1 MSFINIYCYYFFGY
15 FWPKLDHL
23 LRKILTLVSKEIGRE
38 RDKNHPQC
46 LFFSEILFWREVKV
60 HTYFLHKK
68 KFFFTTYIA
77 QLLFLTK
84 AVPRSFFKQYPSRIL
99 SALSFFVE
107 RNFTLLDLWPCK
119 FNIIS
124 ERKTHFANFYD
135 FGRFICKIMGERID
149 VIFWKLWKFC
159 GDSRSLILLG

>member
-38 RDKNHPQC
+38 RQKSPPV
-46 LFFSEILFWREVKV
+46 SILFGNIVLKGRLP
-60 HTYFLHKK
+60 TKK
-68 KFFFTTYIA
+68 KFFYYNYF
-77 QLLFLTK
+77 FLTK

-107 RNFTLLDLWPCK
+107 RNFTLLDLRPCK

-135 FGRFICKIMGERID
+135 FGRFICKIMGEQLD
-149 VIFWKLWKFC
+149 VIFCKLWKFC
-159 GDSRSLILLG
+159 GDSRRLISLD